1 MRSRTRTKQ
10 DIWVCTV
17 KEEIDGIDNVKRY
30 SAPIK
35 YHFSVSATSGLPLNS
50 AAGITLSY
58 DRYITV
64 YDRDTKLKEGMMV
77 FVDVV
82 PEMDTVG
89 NLVIGDDGITPIT
102 SPDYMIKT
110 VLDTQKGTV
119 ARYGIKKV

>member
-10 DIWVCTV
+10 DIWICTV
-17 KEEIDGIDNVKRY
+17 KEEKDGIDNVKKY

-35 YHFSVSATSGLPLNS
+35 YRFSVSATSGLPLNS

-64 YDRDTKLKEGMMV
+64 YDRDIKFKEGTMV
-77 FVDVV
+77 FVDVI
-82 PEMDTVG
+82 PETDAEG
-89 NLVIGDDGITPIT
+89 NLVIGNDGITPIT

>member
-17 KEEIDGIDNVKRY
+17 TEEIDGIDNVKRY

-35 YHFSVSATSGLPLNS
+35 YRFSVSATSGLPLNS

-64 YDRDTKLKEGMMV
+64 YDRDIKLKEGMMA

-82 PEMDTVG
+82 PKTDSVG
-89 NLVIGDDGITPIT
+89 NLIIGDDGITPIT